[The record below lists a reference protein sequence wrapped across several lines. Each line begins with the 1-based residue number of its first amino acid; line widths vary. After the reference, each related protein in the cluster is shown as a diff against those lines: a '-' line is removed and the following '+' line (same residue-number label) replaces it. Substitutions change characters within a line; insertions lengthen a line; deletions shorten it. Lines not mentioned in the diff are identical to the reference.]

1 MPALTRRRDPDA
13 RQECWRVFYDGVDV
27 GAIALRTGCPVD
39 VDQWEWRCGFPAMN
53 RDAIMTE
60 LLETDG
66 ELSLAKP
73 TLTLEL
79 HKALGRRHGRNY
91 GRRGYVATADG
102 IKFVKF
108 VDAQFVIFVAHVAL
122 LRCFRNLS
130 IGGRKCRRDS
140 SLAM

>member
-1 MPALTRRRDPDA
+1 MAGRSRTLT
-13 RQECWRVFYDGVDV
+13 
-27 GAIALRTGCPVD
+27 L
-39 VDQWEWRCGFPAMN
+39 PAMN

-79 HKALGRRHGRNY
+79 HKALVRRQGRNY

-102 IKFVKF
+102 IKFVN
-108 VDAQFVIFVAHVAL
+108 AQFVNFAAHVAL
-122 LRCFRNLS
+122 LR
-130 IGGRKCRRDS
+130 
-140 SLAM
+140 